1 VRNLA
6 LTIGLCAVLVAEAG
20 CMVGEG
26 ESEAHARPVAA
37 GPDALARAIT
47 PGSLRAHLVALAG
60 IARRNGGSREAGGS
74 GYQRSVAYVTGQ
86 LRAAGYRPRL
96 QSFSFDLFRETRP
109 PRFERLAP
117 EPKQFRVGRDFLT
130 FRYSGGG
137 TVSGQVV
144 PVEPASAS
152 SGCEPSDFAGFPQG
166 GVALLRRGTCF
177 FSQKAQNAKSAGAS
191 AVLIANEG
199 VPGRTAPIAATLV
212 RPGIGIPV
220 LMISSALGS
229 ELARSAQAGTVRVRI
244 AVSAVSRSA
253 RAANV
258 IADLPGRRGGTVLLG
273 AHLDSVANG
282 PGINDNGSGSA
293 LVLEVARQARRLGVR
308 PAHGLRFA
316 FWGAEELG
324 LVGSTAYVRSL
335 GARERRQILAVL
347 NFDMVGS
354 RNFGR
359 FVYDGGTAP
368 PGSARIEDAFRAY
381 FAARRQPVEELALG
395 GGSDHAPF
403 ARAGLPVGGLFT
415 GADERKAP
423 GLARRFGGAAGRPFD
438 PCYHKACDTVSNVN
452 VRVLGEMADAAAVV
466 ALRLAS

>member
-1 VRNLA
+1 VRGVA
-6 LTIGLCAVLVAEAG
+6 LTIGLCAVLLAG
-20 CMVGEG
+20 AAHTVREG
-26 ESEAHARPVAA
+26 GSEAHASPAA
-37 GPDALARAIT
+37 RGPEALARAVT
-47 PGSLRAHLVALAG
+47 PGRLRAHLVALEA
-60 IARRNGGSREAGGS
+60 IARRNGGSRAAGGP
-74 GYQRSVAYVTGQ
+74 GYQHSVAYVAGQ

-109 PRFERLAP
+109 PRFERLDP
-117 EPKQFRVGRDFLT
+117 EPAQYSARRDFLT
-130 FRYSGGG
+130 LRYSGSG
-137 TVSGQVV
+137 TVTGQVA
-144 PVEPASAS
+144 PVEPDSAT
-152 SGCEPSDFAGFPQG
+152 SGCEPADFAAFPRG
-166 GVALLRRGTCF
+166 AVALLRRGTCF
-177 FSQKAQNAKSAGAS
+177 FTAKAQNARSAGAS

-220 LMISSALGS
+220 LMVSSALGS
-229 ELARSAQAGTVRVRI
+229 ELAQSAQAGRVRVRI
-244 AVSAVSRSA
+244 AVSAVSRTA

-258 IADLPGRRGGTVLLG
+258 IADLPGRRSGTVLLG

-308 PAHGLRFA
+308 PARGLRFA

-324 LVGSTAYVRSL
+324 LVGSTAYVQSL
-335 GARERRQILAVL
+335 SARERQQLHAVL

-354 RNFGR
+354 KNFGR
-359 FVYDGGTAP
+359 FVYDGSTAP

-381 FAARRQPVEELALG
+381 FAAHRQTVEELSLG

-415 GADERKAP
+415 GADARKAA
-423 GLARRFGGAAGRPFD
+423 GLVSRFGGVAGRPFD
-438 PCYHKACDTVSNVN
+438 PCYHQACDTVSNVN
-452 VRVLGEMADAAAVV
+452 VRILGQMADAAAVV